1 MAYDWKRID
10 CGNGKCFEYK
20 VDLLGKSDFTDKNI
34 YQTTIR
40 TEFGVRFRSLGTITK
55 FLPWLKDIGVKCE
68 DKWEDKYFYT
78 VSAPHY
84 NPSEEDN

>member
-20 VDLLGKSDFTDKNI
+20 VDLFGKSDFTDKNI

-40 TEFGVRFRSLGTITK
+40 TEFGVPFRSLGTITK

-84 NPSEEDN
+84 NPNEEDN